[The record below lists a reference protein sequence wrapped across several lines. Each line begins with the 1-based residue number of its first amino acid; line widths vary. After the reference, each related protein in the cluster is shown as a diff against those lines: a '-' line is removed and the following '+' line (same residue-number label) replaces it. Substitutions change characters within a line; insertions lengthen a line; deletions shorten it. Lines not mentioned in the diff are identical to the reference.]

1 MGLTSAWSL
10 FKISFGLASGEELKV
25 FTTRPDTVMGVTYL
39 VVAPEHP
46 LIGSLTTPEHAAE
59 VAAYQAATAAKSDM
73 DRTSAGAKAAKTG
86 VPTGSFATH
95 PLSGHQVPV
104 WVADYVLGGYGTGAV
119 MAVPAHDD
127 RDLDFAKAFNLP
139 VTRVVARVG
148 TAAEGPDA
156 DAEAFTGEGVAVNSG
171 AFDGLATEAC
181 KAAVTDALAVAGKGS
196 SKVTYKLRD
205 WVFSRQRYWGE
216 PIPIF
221 FPVAMAV
228 PGVGDP
234 RAGDAHTILF
244 DQPMP
249 VPDDELPLK
258 LPPMENYAP
267 GDDPQG
273 CLARAAD
280 WRYFQKDGEWF
291 ARETNTMPQWAGS
304 CWYYLRFL
312 DPTNARAPW
321 APQAEADWM
330 PVDLYVGG
338 AEHAVLHLL
347 YARFW
352 HKVLFTL
359 GFVTTPE
366 PFTKLVHQGMIL
378 GSDGEKMSKSRG
390 NVVSPRSKP
399 SHTNSP

>member
-1 MGLTSAWSL
+1 M
-10 FKISFGLASGEELKV
+10 KV
-25 FTTRPDTVMGVTYL
+25 FTTRPDTVMGVTYI

-46 LIGSLTTPEHAAE
+46 LVDALTTQEHKAA
-59 VAAYQAATAAKSDM
+59 VTAYQTAASSKSDM
-73 DRTSAGAKAAKTG
+73 DRTVGGAKSNKTG

-95 PLSGHQVPV
+95 PLSGEQVPV

-119 MAVPAHDD
+119 MAVPAHDE
-127 RDLDFAKAFNLP
+127 RDFDFANTFNLP
-139 VTRVVARVG
+139 LKTVVG
-148 TAAEGPDA
+148 AEGA
-156 DAEAFTGEGVAVNSG
+156 IVEAGELEQAFTGEGVAVNSG
-171 AFDGLATEAC
+171 QFDGLATLNC
-181 KAAVTDALAVAGKGS
+181 KAAVVEALVAAEKGS

-216 PIPIF
+216 PIPIY
-221 FPVAMAV
+221 FPVEMADES
-228 PGVGDP
+228 GDP
-234 RAGDAHTILF
+234 RQGDAHTILF
-244 DQPMP
+244 DQPHP

-258 LPPMENYAP
+258 LPAMDNYEP

-280 WRYFQKDGEWF
+280 WRFFQKDGKWF

-312 DPTNARAPW
+312 DPTNSEAAW
-321 APQAEADWM
+321 GAQAEKDWM

-352 HKVLFTL
+352 HKVLYTL
-359 GFVTTPE
+359 GCVTTPE
-366 PFTKLVHQGMIL
+366 PFKKLVHQGMIL

-390 NVVSPRSKP
+390 NVVRVWLM
-399 SHTNSP
+399 